1 MDGYLAPKSDV
12 DWYQFNVYQK
22 GTVLF
27 ELAGVPNVQ
36 FVATLHDQDYKE
48 LQTWTGAKIGES
60 LSVEKQ
66 LEAGTYFL
74 RLKGND
80 ASQNNV
86 RDKYSLRLKA
96 R

>member
-1 MDGYLAPKSDV
+1 
-12 DWYQFNVYQK
+12 
-22 GTVLF
+22 VLF

-36 FVATLHDQDYKE
+36 FVATLFDQEYKE
-48 LQTWTGAKIGES
+48 LQTWTAAKIGES
-60 LSVEKQ
+60 LSVDKE
-66 LEAGTYFL
+66 LDAGTYFL
-74 RLKGND
+74 QLRGKD